1 MSCSWDPSNNLKL
14 WNKTDFSEIRNF
26 EGHTNIV
33 NAIILVN
40 ETIMVSGSTDK
51 TIQFWDIFDSNKSHK
66 RIPVGN
72 SVESLS
78 LITGTDYLVGG
89 LDNGSLILVNIND
102 NENQLPKLLK
112 TSHTGKVTD
121 LVYFNDR
128 KLLASASYDAF
139 ISIIDM
145 TDPLNDVLVTKLN
158 NHTSKQFS
166 LSSISNYLVSGNWDG
181 HVCLW
186 NLTDWS
192 HVKTLEGHGDEPITS
207 FLYDNETD
215 ALYSGSWDGVIRVW
229 KISSF
234 KLLKTL
240 KTKLGIWSMM
250 YI

>member
-89 LDNGSLILVNIND
+89 LDNGNLVLVNIND

-112 TSHTGKVTD
+112 TSHTRKVTD
-121 LVYFNDR
+121 LEYFKER
-128 KLLASASYDAF
+128 KILASASYDTF
-139 ISIIDM
+139 IYIINM

-158 NHTSKQFS
+158 TSSKQ
-166 LSSISNYLVSGNWDG
+166 LTLIYASNYLISGDWDG
-181 HVCLW
+181 NVTLW
-186 NLTDWS
+186 NTTDWS
-192 HVKTLEGHGDEPITS
+192 HMKTLDDHGDEPITS
-207 FLYDNETD
+207 FLYDNETE
-215 ALYSGSWDGVIRVW
+215 ALYSGSWDRNIRVW
-229 KISSF
+229 NINTG
-234 KLLKTL
+234 KLLTTL
-240 KTKLGIWSMM
+240 NTQSVIWSM
-250 YI
+250 IEI